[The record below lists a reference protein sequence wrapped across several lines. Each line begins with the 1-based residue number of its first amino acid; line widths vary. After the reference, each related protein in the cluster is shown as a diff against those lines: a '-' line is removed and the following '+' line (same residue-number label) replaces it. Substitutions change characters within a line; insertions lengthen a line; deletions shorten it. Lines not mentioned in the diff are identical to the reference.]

1 MIIFSSILTSIDVLI
16 SKLYQKQNNSSILYG
31 GLKFN
36 FFVGLFSSIIFLII
50 NKFRVEFT
58 LFSCIS
64 AVVMTAIAVIY
75 IIIGFKILDCGKA
88 AHYTFFRMTGA
99 MIVPYI
105 WGLCF
110 LGEKFSFMRI
120 IGLILI
126 IEAVFLVNSDRSNV
140 NLKNVLMCITVFFLA
155 GCVSVISKQHSI
167 SVNAVSPLEYVILT
181 SFVKIILCGTLLLFL
196 RKKENRKLTTS
207 EKNIFAPVYCAL
219 SAILTGIGYMIQLV
233 CAKDMPATVIYPV
246 ITGGT
251 IIFSA
256 IFARIAFKEK
266 LSKKDITAISI
277 CFVGTCMF
285 L

>member
-16 SKLYQKQNNSSILYG
+16 SKLYQKQNNSSILFG

-50 NKFRVEFT
+50 NKFHIEFT

-110 LGEKFSFMRI
+110 LNEKFSFMRI
-120 IGLILI
+120 VGLILI
-126 IEAVFLVNSDRSNV
+126 ITAVFLVNSDRSNV
-140 NLKNVLMCITVFFLA
+140 NLKNILMYITVFFLA

-167 SVNAVSPLEYVILT
+167 SVNAVSPLGYVILT
-181 SFVKIILCGTLLLFL
+181 SFVKIILCGMLLLFF
-196 RKKENRKLTTS
+196 RKKENSKLTTS

-219 SAILTGIGYMIQLV
+219 SAIITGIAYMIQLI

-256 IFARIAFKEK
+256 IFARLAFKEK
-266 LSKKDITAISI
+266 LSKKDITAITI